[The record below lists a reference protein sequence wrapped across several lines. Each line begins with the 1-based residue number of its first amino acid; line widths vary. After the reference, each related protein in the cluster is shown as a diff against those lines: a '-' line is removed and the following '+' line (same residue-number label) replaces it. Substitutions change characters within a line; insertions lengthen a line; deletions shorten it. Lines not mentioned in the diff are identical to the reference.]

1 MRITDIRVY
10 PVGVDFRTWLLVKV
24 ETDEG
29 LYGWGEATL
38 EWKSRSVTA
47 AVDELR
53 TLCIGE
59 DPTAIRALVRKLLKR
74 HFWEPGAIGMTA
86 ISGIEVA
93 CWDIFGKATGRPVVD
108 LLGGAVRERV
118 PLYTHLGLGR
128 SDDVYGASLSE
139 AALAGV
145 EEIASRG
152 YRALKLVNVPFH
164 DQYIFGE
171 ERHRFLALLDRIL
184 VACAGRVEVALDVHG
199 RCGSVASADALLTAL
214 ASRDLLFVEE
224 LLKPGPASVL
234 AALARKHSVRLATGE
249 RLVAVADFADLVR
262 ADAVAIL
269 QPDIAHFGGL
279 ARTAAV
285 ASLAEAFQL
294 SVAPHNPLGLVASTA
309 ALHFALAT
317 PNHLIQE
324 EMSAHFGAAADFI
337 STPICFDK
345 GTWMLAPCTGL
356 GIEVDEAFVSR
367 LGPGPETLLTEAA
380 VDPFG
385 AVVDW

>member
-324 EMSAHFGAAADFI
+324 EMSAHFAAAADFI
-337 STPICFDK
+337 STPICFDN
-345 GTWMLAPCTGL
+345 GTWTLAPCTGL

>member
-1 MRITDIRVY
+1 MKITDVKVF

-24 ETDEG
+24 ETDGG

-38 EWKSRSVTA
+38 EWKSRSVTS
-47 AVDELR
+47 AVAELR
-53 TLCIGE
+53 TLCLGE

-93 CWDIFGKATGRPVVD
+93 CWDIFGKAVGRPVVD

-128 SDDVYGASLSE
+128 SGDVYGASLSE
-139 AALAGV
+139 AALAGI
-145 EEIASRG
+145 EEIVARG

-164 DQYIFGE
+164 DQFIFGE

-184 VACAGRVEVALDVHG
+184 AACAGRVEVALDVHG

-224 LLKPGPASVL
+224 VLRPGPASVL
-234 AALARKHSVRLATGE
+234 AYLSRKHPVRLATGE
-249 RLVAVADFADLVR
+249 RLVAISDFAELVR

-269 QPDIAHFGGL
+269 QPDIAHCGGL
-279 ARTAAV
+279 ARAA
-285 ASLAEAFQL
+285 AIAALAEAFQL

-317 PNHLIQE
+317 ANHLIQE
-324 EMSAHFGAAADFI
+324 EMSAHFTNAADFI
-337 STPICFDK
+337 STPIRFDN
-345 GTWMLAPCTGL
+345 GTWTLLPCTGL
-356 GIEVDEAFVSR
+356 GVEVDETFVSR

-380 VDPFG
+380 VDPYG
-385 AVVDW
+385 AIVDW